1 MTEKR
6 IQINNVLQNQ
16 LPSYVREEFPLVAE
30 FLKQYYIS
38 QEFQG
43 APADLIQNIDQYIK
57 LDTIK
62 RQEEST
68 LLSSDVSFLDET
80 INVQSTIGFPDYY
93 GLIQIDNEIITYT
106 GKTENSFL
114 GCARGFSG
122 TTSYNDE
129 NRPDHLVFETSL
141 SEDHTSGS
149 EVKNLSSLF
158 LAEFFNKIKYQL
170 TPGFENRDFY
180 TGLDKYLFI
189 KQSKDF
195 YSTRGT
201 DNSFKILF
209 KVLYGEDVSVIKP
222 RDLLVRPSDAQYQ
235 VTNDLVV
242 ESISGDPTDLINSTL
257 FQDEYGSISSGYT
270 AISDVEKIVSK
281 NGRVYYKLS
290 FDGGY
295 NRDIR
300 VDGSLYGNLSIHPK
314 TKIIGDVS
322 QSSTTIDV
330 DSTIGFPNQGEI
342 AVVYDD
348 GTEGVITYSSKNL
361 NQFHDCQ
368 NIEKTVKDSTE
379 ISLNVYAYGTSN
391 KDRNETIKVKINPVL
406 SNVTFD
412 SDSYYY
418 KKGERA
424 IIRSLGLNPKDS
436 NVYNSWF
443 FNNSIV
449 IESST
454 LQLIDITDNT
464 YLLTTIIAHNFKI
477 GDKLNLVSSI
487 GSESET
493 KVISVVSENS
503 VKISGQGVLDTTK
516 KYTVRKLILKAESEV
531 YSNINT
537 EIANIQNAYADG
549 DKVLVSTP
557 SLPHYSDLPLKSS
570 ARSITFSGTFVGDSF
585 QITTNRDH
593 GFYTGESVY
602 YTSSNGSL
610 FEDGLY
616 FIQRI
621 NASTVRFAKSRS
633 NIYNSIFV
641 SLDNPVTV
649 SNSTIEDYEKYSLE
663 LQSQKLL
670 RELRPPIN
678 DGGEYVTD
686 PGSTGI
692 LINGVEI
699 LNYKSK
705 DRIYYGPL
713 EDIEVNSTGAD
724 YDVINPPT
732 LVISDSVGTGAT
744 GYCSVNGSLRAIR
757 IIDPGF
763 DYLETPKIKI
773 SGGNGIG
780 AKAFASL
787 KLVDHKVYFNA
798 EPQSS
803 QVDTSNN
810 SIGFTTYH
818 KFRYGERVVYRTDSQ
833 EGVGGIS
840 TNSSYFV
847 STVDEYTIK
856 FHNTYSDALSGINTI
871 SLTSFGV
878 GNQYIES
885 YNKKSVIN
893 SINVQSGGVNY
904 QNKKRT
910 AIASGIT
917 TSIENIEIKNH
928 DFNSGEIVKYSTT
941 GSSIGGLTAG
951 ENYYV
956 TKVDDNKFRLS
967 LVGIETG
974 NKDFYY
980 RNKQYINLTST
991 GSGVHSFNYPE
1002 ISVEVVGRVGISS
1015 INGETFSAK
1024 VQPIFRGEITSVHL
1038 EENGVGYGS
1047 SEVLNFNRNPQVNLN
1062 IGSGCKLIPIING
1075 GKLEQVLINNPGSGY
1090 IAPPDLAI
1098 RTESEGV
1105 GAVITPVLENGTIT
1119 SVKIIESGIGYD
1131 PKNTFIEAISPGS
1144 GADLQPKIKS
1154 WTVNLFQKNLS
1165 SIKRDDGFI
1174 FKNSISRYGLQ
1185 YGHVYAPRKLRESIY
1200 AVELGG
1206 DILYGKTDLRIFN
1219 NSEVSSTDHSPII
1232 GWAYDGNPIY
1242 GPYGYSKKDGGIVT
1256 RLNSGYSLNPLSDRP
1271 PFPNGF
1277 FIEDYEYNN
1286 NDDDTVLDEHNGRFC
1301 ITPDFPNGTY
1311 AYFATIDSSSSLSF
1325 GGYRLPAFPYLIGN
1339 TFKSKP
1345 NEFNF
1350 DDNSNQDDYDLNSS
1364 NWIRNT
1370 KHYNL
1375 FKNSASYPYFN
1386 LPNDLNQTV
1395 DIKYAS
1401 PGSVEDIKIISGGS
1415 QYKVN
1420 DRIIFNDNDTRGFG
1434 LSSKVSRVSGKN
1446 VNSISVAST
1455 TVYNVEIY
1463 PQEGNSG
1470 LFFIESDSPH
1480 GINNK
1485 DLVTLSGLNTS
1496 SILDR
1501 SFYSAG
1507 VTTNTF
1513 SISSPSGVGTV
1524 GLTGI
1529 VTYFSVS
1536 GNIAYSNVKENDI
1549 FSIGSER
1556 VKVLGVDRPSS
1567 RIRVLRSI
1575 DGTVGTA
1582 HSYSDVLYEV
1592 PRRISINVGKSTSFA
1607 YKPNKEIYFDP
1618 AEAVGLG
1625 SISGVGIGSTL
1636 VFSNPGVGITE
1647 ITIPTK
1653 TIYLPKHNLN
1663 TGDSLL
1669 YSTYSGDGIL
1679 ISSDGIST
1687 SVLTDQSTVYV
1698 AKVSDDLIGISTVKV
1713 GLGSTGTFVGVTS
1726 LTANT
1731 GTLYFLG
1738 IGTGNYHSFK
1748 TEYPKVSGNVSRST
1762 VTVSTAQTHGLI
1774 NNDYVFVNVSPNT
1787 TENYVIKYND
1797 YNRKV
1802 LINPKD
1808 FSAVGVNT
1816 VTNTITINDHN
1827 FKNGQ
1832 KVLYTSASP
1841 SLGLLNNGEY
1851 YIIVFDKDN
1860 VRLSELY
1867 IKDPSFIP
1875 QIVDINS
1882 ADDGTLSLINPPLN
1896 AYKNSTLSFDVSD
1909 TSLSYFK
1916 DSATY
1921 SAFELNFYSDSN
1933 YTQLFDKSEDGSTFE
1948 VKRSGRVG
1956 IDSTAKVTLD
1966 ISANIPQKL
1975 YYRLDPVYKNV
1986 LPEVK
1991 ETTSVDDTVFSNNEI
2006 SVVESDYSGKHQITS
2021 IASTSF
2027 TYVLLRNPESSSYD
2041 PTISTVNY
2049 ETNSS
2054 NAFGGITKIDIENKG
2069 QNYYSLPEFS
2079 TVRTSSG
2086 SGAILEPVSK
2096 TIGRIEKTNI
2106 SDIGFDFSSDFTIR
2120 PSLAFP
2126 QIVKIDSLSSFD
2138 SIGITSVGRG
2148 YNTTPKLIVLDGE
2161 TQEIIPE
2168 VDLRYSIGDTK
2179 VTILNNTYRLNPVTP
2194 KIIPTENPNGVGIGT
2209 IIYNSTTK
2217 DVSVILSVGFS
2228 TGNTFPFSVNDKIMV
2243 ENVSI
2248 GIGSTAKGYNSQNYN
2263 YQLFTITSVDENIG
2277 GIGSITYNLSNFL
2290 NSGEEPGTYDPIN
2303 SAGRIIPEKYFPVF
2317 DISLKNNDFLVGENV
2332 KYEDSQEILG
2342 VVESWDNKVN
2352 NLKILTRDYV
2362 ESDRVLQGL
2371 SSKSNGIISSVT
2383 EFNGFIDVG
2392 PYSKVK
2398 NGWITDTGVLNNDL
2412 QRVQDNFYYQNF
2424 SYSLK
2429 SKVSYET
2436 WEDAVGSLNHTAG
2449 FKKFSDYQCEPSIS
2463 EVEGNQLSVGISTS
2477 IIDITAD
2484 IVGFGN
2490 LNCVYDFDLVRENSL
2505 RIENRV
2511 LSNEVDFTS
2520 RVLTDYF
2527 ESVGNRVLTIDDFS
2541 STFNSYPRPTRF
2553 SDINRFALAD
2563 ARALKYIT
2571 YVKDK
2576 RYIGQRQLMLVTL
2589 IHDNFIGYINQYARL
2604 ETSYDLGSFDFIV
2617 DGNDGVLRF
2626 YPVKYSVN
2634 DYYVSVLSNNLKEN
2648 FSGIGSTTLGG
2659 LVDLKTN
2666 TTYVSSG
2673 STTIVS
2679 LGTTYTSGKILVEIS
2694 SNTGEYQFDEL
2705 SFIHNGTD
2713 IEFIDYGQLSTESS
2727 SGYASSGFGTY
2738 NAYITGSNVNIDFTP
2753 NIGIAA
2759 SISTLQVAISDSSVS
2774 GVGTFDMKYAKFGAR
2789 STSIASSTS
2798 PISSVIGEYPNEYD
2812 GGYFIVQV
2820 SDTTNNYHQLSEVI
2834 LIDDDSETY
2843 LTEFANIETNSG
2855 LGTVGAVKSVDGT
2868 QLLFTPIANIDA
2880 EVKVYFNSLRSIDDT
2895 RDNVSY
2901 NNGTFTT
2908 GYGDYFGTDI
2918 DIRRAFDITHK
2929 NYPVFE
2935 RLFNG
2940 SNSSIVDIN
2949 ENTIKLPNHFFV
2961 SGELI
2966 TYSSGSETTIN
2977 EPIGIVTTYFGVG
2990 IGTTDKL
2997 PSSVYIIKV
3006 DSNTIKLAKSAED
3019 ALKTVPVEIDFV
3031 SVGIGS
3037 EHTITS
3043 TNQNAKVLVTI
3054 DNVIQ
3059 SPIVST
3065 DIVTGLST
3073 SALSSEDIIYVDS
3086 ITNLFGG
3093 DLLKIDNEIM
3103 RISGVGIGSTN
3114 SVSVIRPWMGT
3125 ESVGHSTGTTV
3136 TKVIGNYN
3144 IVDNTINF
3152 VSAPYGN
3159 VPLSSTTNPPDERD
3173 WIGISTGSSFQ
3184 GRVFLKNGTRETT
3197 EETYYKNYIFDD
3209 ISSGFNGIGKT
3220 FTLTSEGLNITGIS
3234 SDNAIV
3240 LINDIFQPPGLTNS
3254 YTLDEDAGI
3263 TSISFVGAA
3272 TSLASDINTST
3283 LPVGGLIVSVGSTEG
3298 FGYQP
3303 LISAGGTAIVSTAG
3317 TIASISI
3324 GNSGSGYRSG
3334 IQTATGIEPVVVRVA
3349 VATSSTGT
3357 PNIEF
3362 IGTAA
3367 VNNGNIVSIA
3377 ITNPGVGYTSTN
3389 PPYVIID
3396 DPLSY
3401 SNIPLVYSSSSSG
3414 IGTQSTID
3422 IVVGQG
3428 SSVIDFTINNVGYG
3442 YTVGDVLTIPIG
3454 GIAGIP
3460 TTSSPSFKEFE
3471 VRVDRIFNDKF
3482 TGWSVGE
3489 IQIFDNIEYLFDD
3502 QRLIFPLYY
3511 QGQIVSVLTE
3521 KGSNITIQD
3530 TLLVFVND
3538 ILQVPGEGYV
3548 FNGGSAI
3555 EFTEAPK
3562 IGDTCKILFYK
3573 GNGDVDVI
3581 FRNILE
3587 TVKIGDDIILTYD
3600 SLLGQPATLLE
3611 NPRTVLDIKSTNLVD
3626 TNPYYGPGNT
3636 TDPTLRRPVIWCK
3649 QTEDKIINE
3658 QEISKD
3664 RTLYEPSIYPAA
3676 YIIQSVGVGSTTV
3689 YVDNLRPFFDPQ
3701 NENDIELD
3709 FQNNITIISQENK
3722 VGASA
3727 TATVSST
3734 GEVISVT
3741 ITDGGFGYTSTPVVV
3756 FETPVGLGTTQRA
3769 SGIASVSSGVVTSI
3783 SISFGGTEYSQPN
3796 PPKVLIE
3803 TPSANYE
3810 SDAVTNFV
3818 GDSGVIVGFGTTTI
3832 SSADKVIFDLYIPED
3847 SYLRDSS
3854 LVGSAVTLS
3863 SLNQDDYFIVYDS
3876 NVGFSTDS
3884 FYSLDNIGNTIG
3896 IATTCIDN
3904 IYQVDSASDVLS
3916 TITGIGTTIVR
3927 RVFARV
3933 SGMAT
3938 VSFGSSTSSF
3948 YFGSFS
3954 WGKINLSYRSSE
3966 NQYNAYTNNGI
3977 SGISSSALIFRSSPL
3992 KYKNYII

>member
-16 LPSYVREEFPLVAE
+16 LPSYVKEEFPLVAE

-43 APADLIQNIDQYIK
+43 APSDLIQNIDQYIK

-62 RQEEST
+62 SQEEFAI
-68 LLSSDVSFLDET
+68 LSSEVSFLDET
-80 INVQSTIGFPDYY
+80 INVDSTLGFPDYY

-106 GKTENSFL
+106 GKTDTSFL

-141 SEDHTSGS
+141 SEDHASGS

-170 TPGFENRDFY
+170 TPGFESRDFY
-180 TGLDKYLFI
+180 AGLDKYLFI

-201 DNSFKILF
+201 DSSFKILF

-222 RDLLVRPSDAQYQ
+222 RDLLIRPSDAQYQ

-242 ESISGDPTDLINSTL
+242 ESISGDPINLINSTL
-257 FQDEYGSISSGYT
+257 FQDEYGSIRSGYT

-300 VDGSLYGNLSIHPK
+300 VEGSLYGNLSIHPK
-314 TKIIGDVS
+314 TRIIGDIS
-322 QSSTTIDV
+322 PSSDTIDV
-330 DSTIGFPNQGEI
+330 DSTVGFPNQGEI
-342 AVVYDD
+342 AVTYDD
-348 GTEGVITYSSKNL
+348 GTEGIITYSSKNL
-361 NQFHDCQ
+361 NQFHGCQ
-368 NIEKTVKDSTE
+368 NIAKTIKDTTE
-379 ISLNVYAYGTSN
+379 VSLNVYAYGTSN
-391 KDRNETIKVKINPVL
+391 KDANEIIKVKINPVL
-406 SNVTFD
+406 SNVIFD

-418 KKGERA
+418 NKGERA
-424 IIRSLGLNPKDS
+424 IIRSLGVNPKNS

-443 FNNSIV
+443 FNNSIIV
-449 IESST
+449 ESST
-454 LQLIDITDNT
+454 LELIDSTNNT
-464 YLLTTIIAHNFKI
+464 YLLTTSIPHNFKI
-477 GDKLNLVSSI
+477 GDKLGLVSSV
-487 GSESET
+487 GNESET
-493 KVISVVSENS
+493 KIISVASENS

-516 KYTVRKLILKAESEV
+516 KYTVRKLILKAESEI

-537 EIANIQNAYADG
+537 EIANIQNAYVDG
-549 DKVLVSTP
+549 DNVLVSTP

-593 GFYTGESVY
+593 GFYTGESIY

-621 NASTVRFAKSRS
+621 NASTVKFAKSRS

-649 SNSTIEDYEKYSLE
+649 SNSNIEDYEKYSLE

-670 RELRPPIN
+670 RELKLPIN
-678 DGGEYVTD
+678 DGGEYITD

-713 EDIEVNSTGAD
+713 EDIEVNGPGAD
-724 YDVINPPT
+724 YDAINPPT
-732 LVISDSVGTGAT
+732 LIISDSVGTGAT

-763 DYLETPKIKI
+763 DYIETPKVKI
-773 SGGNGIG
+773 SGGNGSG

-803 QVDTSNN
+803 QIDTSNN
-810 SIGFTTYH
+810 TIGFTTYH

-856 FHNTYSDALSGINTI
+856 LYNTYSDALSGINTI
-871 SLTSFGV
+871 SLTSFGI

-893 SINVQSGGVNY
+893 TINVQDGGINY

-910 AIASGIT
+910 VIASGIT
-917 TSIENIEIKNH
+917 TSIENIKIKNH
-928 DFNSGEIVKYSTT
+928 DFNSGEIVKYTTT
-941 GSSIGGLTAG
+941 GSSIGGLSTG

-956 TKVDDNKFRLS
+956 TKIDDDRFRLS

-980 RNKQYINLTST
+980 RNKQYVNLTST

-1002 ISVEVVGRVGISS
+1002 ISVEIIGRVGISS
-1015 INGETFSAK
+1015 VNGETFTAK
-1024 VQPIFRGEITSVHL
+1024 VQPIFRGEITSIHL

-1047 SEVLNFNRNPQVNLN
+1047 SEVLNFNRNPQVILN
-1062 IGSGCKLIPIING
+1062 NGSGCKLIPIIND
-1075 GKLEQVLINNPGSGY
+1075 GKLEQVLVNNPGAGY

-1098 RTESEGV
+1098 RTESDGV
-1105 GAVITPVLENGTIT
+1105 GAVITPVLENGTIV

-1131 PKNTFIEAISPGS
+1131 PKNTFIEVTSPGS
-1144 GADLQPKIKS
+1144 GADLNPKIKS
-1154 WTVNLFQKNLS
+1154 WTVNLFQKNLG

-1174 FKNSISRYGLQ
+1174 FKNSFSNYGLQ
-1185 YGHVYAPRKLRESIY
+1185 YGHVYAPRKLRESVY

-1242 GPYGYSKKDGGIVT
+1242 GPYGYSKKDGGIIT
-1256 RLNSGYSLNPLSDRP
+1256 RLVSGYSLNPLSDRP

-1277 FIEDYEYNN
+1277 FIEDYEYKN

-1311 AYFATIDSSSSLSF
+1311 AYFATIDSTSSSSF
-1325 GGYRLPAFPYLIGN
+1325 GGYRLPVFPYLIGN

-1350 DDNSNQDDYDLNSS
+1350 DNNSNQDDYDLNNSS
-1364 NWIRNT
+1364 WVRNT
-1370 KHYNL
+1370 KHYNI
-1375 FKNSASYPYFN
+1375 FKDGASYPYFS

-1395 DIKYAS
+1395 DIRYTS

-1415 QYKVN
+1415 YYKVN
-1420 DRIIFNDNDTRGFG
+1420 DRILFNDNDTRGFG
-1434 LSSKVSRVSGKN
+1434 LSSKVSRVGGKD

-1455 TVYNVEIY
+1455 TIYNVEIY

-1485 DLVTLSGLNTS
+1485 DFVSLSGLNTS

-1513 SISSPSGVGTV
+1513 SLSSTSGVGTV

-1536 GNIAYSNVKENDI
+1536 GNVAYSNIKENDI
-1549 FSIGSER
+1549 FSIGSEK
-1556 VKVLGVDRPSS
+1556 VKVLEVDRPSS
-1567 RIRVLRSI
+1567 RIKVLRSI
-1575 DGTVGTA
+1575 DGTVGTS
-1582 HSYSDVLYEV
+1582 HSYSDILYEI
-1592 PRRISINVGKSTSFA
+1592 PRRISINVGKSTSFT

-1618 AEAVGLG
+1618 QEAVGLG

-1636 VFSNPGVGITE
+1636 VFSNPGVGITQ

-1663 TGDSLL
+1663 TGDSLI
-1669 YSTYSGDGIL
+1669 YSTYGGDGIL
-1679 ISSDGIST
+1679 VSSDGIS
-1687 SVLTDQSTVYV
+1687 SSILTDQSKVYV
-1698 AKVSDDLIGISTVKV
+1698 AKVSDDLIGISTVRV

-1731 GTLYFLG
+1731 STLYFLG
-1738 IGTGNYHSFK
+1738 IGTNNYHSFK
-1748 TEYPKVSGNVSRST
+1748 TEYPKVVGNVSRST
-1762 VTVSTAQTHGLI
+1762 VTVSTSQTHGLA
-1774 NNDYVFVNVSPNT
+1774 NNDYIFVNISPNNT
-1787 TENYVIKYND
+1787 DNYTIKYSD
-1797 YNRKV
+1797 YSRKV

-1816 VTNTITINDHN
+1816 STNTITISDHN
-1827 FKNGQ
+1827 FKSGQ
-1832 KVLYTSASP
+1832 KVLYTSATP
-1841 SLGLLNNGEY
+1841 SSGLSDNSEY

-1860 VRLSELY
+1860 IRLSNSY
-1867 IKDPSFIP
+1867 IRDSAFVP

-1882 ADDGTLSLINPPLN
+1882 ASDGTLSLINPPIN
-1896 AYKNSTLSFDVSD
+1896 AYTNSTLSFDVSD
-1909 TSLSYFK
+1909 TSLSYLK

-1921 SAFELNFYSDSN
+1921 SAFELNFYLDSN
-1933 YTQLFDKSEDGSTFE
+1933 YTQMFDKSKDSSIFE
-1948 VKRSGRVG
+1948 VKRFGRVG

-1966 ISANIPQKL
+1966 INANIPQKL
-1975 YYRLDPVYKNV
+1975 FYRLDPIYKNI
-1986 LPEVK
+1986 LPELK
-1991 ETTSVDDTVFSNNEI
+1991 ATASIDDTVFSNNEI
-2006 SVVESDYSGKHQITS
+2006 SVVGSEYNGKHQITS

-2027 TYVLLRNPESSSYD
+2027 TYVLQRTPESSSYD
-2041 PTISTVNY
+2041 PTISSVEY

-2054 NAFGGITKIDIENKG
+2054 NAFGVITKIDIESKG

-2079 TVRTSSG
+2079 GVRTSSG

-2096 TIGRIEKTNI
+2096 TIGKIEKTDI
-2106 SDIGFDFSSDFTIR
+2106 SDIGFDFSSDFTIK

-2126 QIVKIDSLSSFD
+2126 QIVKIDSLSSFE

-2148 YNTTPKLIVLDGE
+2148 YNTPPKLIVLDGE
-2161 TQEIIPE
+2161 TQEIISE

-2194 KIIPTENPNGVGIGT
+2194 KIIPTQNPNGVGIGT
-2209 IIYNSTTK
+2209 IIYNSITK
-2217 DVSVILSVGFS
+2217 DVSVVLSVGFS
-2228 TGNTFPFSVNDKIMV
+2228 TGNTFPFSVNDKIMI

-2290 NSGEEPGTYDPIN
+2290 NSGEDPGKYDPIN

-2317 DISLKNNDFLVGENV
+2317 DISLKNNDFLIGEDV
-2332 KYEDSQEILG
+2332 KYQDSNEILG

-2352 NLKILTRDYV
+2352 NLKILTRDYI
-2362 ESDRVLQGL
+2362 DTGKVLQGL
-2371 SSKSNGIISSVT
+2371 SSKSNGTISSVT

-2398 NGWITDTGVLNNDL
+2398 NGWITDTGILNNDL

-2429 SKVSYET
+2429 SKVSYDT
-2436 WEDAVGSLNHTAG
+2436 WEDVVGSLNHTAG

-2477 IIDITAD
+2477 IIDVTAD
-2484 IVGFGN
+2484 IVGVGN

-2505 RIENRV
+2505 RIGNRV
-2511 LSNEVDFTS
+2511 LSNQVDFTS
-2520 RVLTDYF
+2520 RILTDYF

-2541 STFNSYPRPTRF
+2541 NTFNSYPRPTRF
-2553 SDINRFALAD
+2553 SEISRFLLSD
-2563 ARALKYIT
+2563 TRALKYIT

-2576 RYIGQRQLMLVTL
+2576 RYTGQRQLMLVTM
-2589 IHDNFIGYINQYARL
+2589 IHDNSNGYINQYGRL
-2604 ETSYDLGSFDFIV
+2604 ETVYDLGSFDFSIS
-2617 DGNDGVLRF
+2617 GVEGILTF
-2626 YPVKYSVN
+2626 YPTKYTVN
-2634 DYYVSVLSNNLKEN
+2634 DYYVSVLSNNLKES
-2648 FSGIGSTTLGG
+2648 FTGIGSTTLGG
-2659 LVDLKTN
+2659 LVDIKTN
-2666 TTYVSSG
+2666 TTFVSSG

-2679 LGTTYTSGKILVEIS
+2679 LGTTYTSAKVLVEIS
-2694 SNTGEYQFDEL
+2694 TDSEEYQFDEL
-2705 SFIHNGTD
+2705 SFIHDGTT
-2713 IEFIDYGQLSTESS
+2713 IEFIDYGQLTTDTPTS
-2727 SGYASSGFGTY
+2727 YATSGFGTY

-2759 SISTLQVAISDSSVS
+2759 SISTIQVAISDSSVS
-2774 GVGTFDMKYAKFGAR
+2774 GIGTFDMKYARFESR

-2834 LIDDDSETY
+2834 LVNDETETY
-2843 LTEFANIETNSG
+2843 LSEFGNIETNSG
-2855 LGTVGAVKSVDGT
+2855 LGTIGAATSTSGT
-2868 QLLFTPIANIDA
+2868 QLLFTPLPNIDT
-2880 EVKVYFNSLRSIDDT
+2880 EVKVYFNSLRSIDDN
-2895 RDNVSY
+2895 RDNISY

-2918 DIRRAFDITHK
+2918 DIRRAFDINHK
-2929 NYPVFE
+2929 NYPIFE
-2935 RLFNG
+2935 RIFDG
-2940 SNSSIVDIN
+2940 SSSSSVDIDA
-2949 ENTIKLPNHFFV
+2949 NTIKLPNHFFV
-2961 SGELI
+2961 SGELV
-2966 TYSSGSETTIN
+2966 TYSSGSGTKIN

-2997 PSSVYIIKV
+2997 PGSSLYVIKI

-3065 DIVTGLST
+3065 DIITGLST
-3073 SALSSEDIIYVDS
+3073 NALSSEDIIYVDS

-3093 DLLKIDNEIM
+3093 DLLKVNNEIM

-3125 ESVGHSTGTTV
+3125 ESVGHSAGTSV

-3152 VSAPYGN
+3152 VTAPYGN
-3159 VPLSSTTNPPDERD
+3159 IPLSSTTNPPDERD
-3173 WIGISTGSSFQ
+3173 WVGISTGSSFQ
-3184 GRVFLKNGTRETT
+3184 GRVFLKNGTKETAQ
-3197 EETYYKNYIFDD
+3197 ETYYKNYIFDD

-3220 FTLTSEGLNITGIS
+3220 FTLTSEGSNITDIS

-3240 LINDIFQPPGLTNS
+3240 LINDIFQSPGLTNS
-3254 YTLDEDAGI
+3254 YTLNENIGV
-3263 TSISFVGAA
+3263 TSISFIGAA

-3283 LPVGGLIVSVGSTEG
+3283 LPVGGLIVSAGSTEG
-3298 FGYQP
+3298 YGYQP

-3334 IQTATGIEPVVVRVA
+3334 IHTTTGIEPIVVRVA
-3349 VATSSTGT
+3349 VATSSTEI
-3357 PNIEF
+3357 PNIEY
-3362 IGTAA
+3362 IGTATI
-3367 VNNGNIVSIA
+3367 NNGSVVSVA

-3396 DPLSY
+3396 DPISY
-3401 SNIPLVYSSSSSG
+3401 TNIPLVYTNSSSG
-3414 IGTQSTID
+3414 IGTQAKID

-3428 SSVIDFTINNVGYG
+3428 SSVIDFTIKNVGYG
-3442 YTVGDVLTIPIG
+3442 YTTGDILTIPTG
-3454 GIAGIP
+3454 GVSGIP
-3460 TTSSPSFKEFE
+3460 TSSLSSFRNFE
-3471 VRVDRIFNDKF
+3471 ISVDRIFNDKF

-3489 IQIFDNIEYLFDD
+3489 IQVFDNIEYLFDNE
-3502 QRLIFPLYY
+3502 RLIFPIYY
-3511 QGQIVSVLTE
+3511 LGQIVSVLTE

-3562 IGDTCKILFYK
+3562 VGDTCKILFYK
-3573 GNGDVDVI
+3573 GNGDVDVV

-3587 TVKIGDDIILTYD
+3587 TVKIGDDLILTYD

-3611 NPRTVLDIKSTNLVD
+3611 DPRTVLDIKSTNLVD

-3636 TDPTLRRPVIWCK
+3636 TDPTLRRPVVWCK

-3658 QEISKD
+3658 QQISKD

-3689 YVDNLRPFFDPQ
+3689 YVDNLRPFFNPQ
-3701 NENDIELD
+3701 NENNIDLD
-3709 FQNNITIISQENK
+3709 FQNSITIVSQDNK

-3727 TATVSST
+3727 TTVVSSGGTVSS
-3734 GEVISVT
+3734 VILS
-3741 ITDGGFGYTSTPVVV
+3741 DGGSGYTSSPVVV
-3756 FETPVGLGTTQRA
+3756 FESPVGLGTTQRA
-3769 SGIASVSSGVVTSI
+3769 TATASISSGVVTSI
-3783 SISFGGTEYSQPN
+3783 TISSGGTGYSQTN

-3803 TPSANYE
+3803 SPSPNYE
-3810 SDAVTNFV
+3810 SNAVTNFV

-3832 SSADKVIFDLYIPED
+3832 SSIDKVIFDFYIPED

-3863 SLNQDDYFIVYDS
+3863 SLNQDDYFVVYNS
-3876 NVGFSTDS
+3876 NVGVSTDVL
-3884 FYSLDNIGNTIG
+3884 YSVDNSGNIIG
-3896 IATTCIDN
+3896 IATTCVDN
-3904 IYQVDSASDVLS
+3904 IYQVDTATDVSS
-3916 TITGIGTTIVR
+3916 TVIGIGTTIVR
-3927 RVFARV
+3927 RVVARV
-3933 SGMAT
+3933 SGMST
-3938 VSFGSSTSSF
+3938 ISFGSSTSS
-3948 YFGSFS
+3948 YFGNFS
-3954 WGKINLSYRSSE
+3954 WGKINLPYRNAE
-3966 NQYNAYTNNGI
+3966 NQYSAYTNNGI
-3977 SGISSSALIFRSSPL
+3977 SGISSSALIVRSSPL
-3992 KYKNYII
+3992 KYTNYIV